1 MYNIFYICGVKY
13 NTKRNKP
20 SINQLN
26 LNAMKTLINGIIEDA
41 IDAYRKQKNYDNPF
55 YWLHNWYKHTIAPYL
70 RGELEKVGFT
80 VETLIKELTTP
91 YYYV

>member
-1 MYNIFYICGVKY
+1 MDN
-13 NTKRNKP
+13 
-20 SINQLN
+20 
-26 LNAMKTLINGIIEDA
+26 LINSIKEDA
-41 IDAYRKQKNYDNPF
+41 FDAYRKQRNDENPF
-55 YWLHNWYKHTIAPYL
+55 YWLRNWYKHTIAPYL